1 MSNPENASADNQAPC
16 QRRKLTPAARYSIRI
31 GIGVVLYLIGLFVAI
46 DLSEAGIGSWQ
57 PMLLTLP
64 GVAVLAWAIVAFYR
78 ESDEFAQRQL
88 GESFIIGFAIGVPLL
103 LVVGL
108 LEVFGGPHL
117 NWMIAFSV
125 MMGGWLIGS
134 IVARIQYR

>member
-1 MSNPENASADNQAPC
+1 MNSSNNTPLGS
-16 QRRKLTPAARYSIRI
+16 RKSSPATRYVIRMGI
-31 GIGVVLYLIGLFVAI
+31 GIALYVATLFAAI
-46 DLSEAGIGSWQ
+46 AMQNAGIGSWQ

-64 GVAVLAWAIVAFYR
+64 SVAVIAWAIIAFYR

-108 LEVFGGPHL
+108 LEMFGGPHL
-117 NWMIAFSV
+117 NWMIAFGV
-125 MMGGWLIGS
+125 MMTGWLIGS
-134 IVARIQYR
+134 LVSSVRYR

>member
-1 MSNPENASADNQAPC
+1 MNETTA
-16 QRRKLTPAARYSIRI
+16 TPAPARTKASPATRYMIRMGV
-31 GIGVVLYLIGLFVAI
+31 GIALYVITLFIAVAMQDSGVGT
-46 DLSEAGIGSWQ
+46 WQ

-64 GVAVLAWAIVAFYR
+64 SVAIIAWAVIAFYR

-108 LEVFGGPHL
+108 LEMFHGPHL
-117 NWMIAFSV
+117 NWMFAFGIMMAGWSV
-125 MMGGWLIGS
+125 GS
-134 IVARIQYR
+134 IITSIRYRK

>member
-1 MSNPENASADNQAPC
+1 MSVVPETATS
-16 QRRKLTPAARYSIRI
+16 QRHFTPATRYTIRMGT
-31 GIGVVLYLIGLFVAI
+31 GIALYVATLFAAI
-46 DLSEAGIGSWQ
+46 AMQNAGIGSWQ

-64 GVAVLAWAIVAFYR
+64 SVAVIAWAIIAFYR

-108 LEVFGGPHL
+108 LEMFGGPHL
-117 NWMIAFSV
+117 NWMIAFGV
-125 MMGGWLIGS
+125 MMTGWLIGS
-134 IVARIQYR
+134 VVSSVRYR